1 MGGSVSHAFQSV
13 GNGHGHRVS
22 DATRQ
27 RVQFVFDALRAN
39 PRVTTQKLEGLLQQI
54 PKV

>member
-13 GNGHGHRVS
+13 GTGHGHRVS
-22 DATRQ
+22 DATKQ
-27 RVQFVFDALRAN
+27 RVQTLFDALRAN
-39 PRVTTQKLEGLLQQI
+39 PRVTTQRLEGLLQQI